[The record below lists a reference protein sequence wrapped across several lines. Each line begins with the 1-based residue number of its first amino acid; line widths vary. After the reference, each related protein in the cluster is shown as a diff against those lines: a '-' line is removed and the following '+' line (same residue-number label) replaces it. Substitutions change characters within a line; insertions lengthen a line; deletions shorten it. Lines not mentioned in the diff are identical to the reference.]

1 MKDMLRKDCSSQR
14 PVLGLQL
21 GVALGAIFI
30 TVAAG
35 CSSNEAVSTRGKNTT
50 GDDSK
55 GVPVGSVTVPFS
67 VTEGSAT
74 GDGLN
79 LADPATIRYRIHLVG
94 KYKKEF
100 ANGATVTSTEAFVKL
115 GYDQV

>member
-35 CSSNEAVSTRGKNTT
+35 CSSNEAVSTRGK
-50 GDDSK
+50 
-55 GVPVGSVTVPFS
+55 
-67 VTEGSAT
+67 
-74 GDGLN
+74 
-79 LADPATIRYRIHLVG
+79 
-94 KYKKEF
+94 KY
-100 ANGATVTSTEAFVKL
+100 
-115 GYDQV
+115 DR